1 MFGFY
6 GLNSTLEK
14 FDPLNNNNNNW
25 YLQSHVCPSIR
36 SKTLLWGAPDPDQC
50 KVNCRGRTW
59 KSIPAE
65 FFFVRPHFPLTK
77 CPKILFLLFCG
88 LKSQLHSDDGH
99 VHATPCSV
107 RVLAY
112 QNVMHSSSLLC
123 SHRLYKP
130 SAGCICVH
138 GEHTKIPWR
147 DFAVGLWGISD

>member
-1 MFGFY
+1 MY
-6 GLNSTLEK
+6 AYPLEVRHSCEVLQIQISIAEVGLGNQSM
-14 FDPLNNNNNNW
+14 LN
-25 YLQSHVCPSIR
+25 
-36 SKTLLWGAPDPDQC
+36 
-50 KVNCRGRTW
+50 
-59 KSIPAE
+59 
-65 FFFVRPHFPLTK
+65 FFVLPPFPLTK

-138 GEHTKIPWR
+138 GEHTKIP
-147 DFAVGLWGISD
+147 